1 MFKTEKL
8 QNYMIK
14 YLEKQINRIKNINQ
28 PSQIAH
34 IIEDIDS
41 DIIEQFDKYN
51 RSVCN
56 GKYFETD
63 EEYDKFMNK
72 NK

>member
-1 MFKTEKL
+1 MSKTEKL

-51 RSVCN
+51 RSVCHA
-56 GKYFETD
+56 KYFETD
-63 EEYDKFMNK
+63 EEYDKFMNE
-72 NK
+72 NN